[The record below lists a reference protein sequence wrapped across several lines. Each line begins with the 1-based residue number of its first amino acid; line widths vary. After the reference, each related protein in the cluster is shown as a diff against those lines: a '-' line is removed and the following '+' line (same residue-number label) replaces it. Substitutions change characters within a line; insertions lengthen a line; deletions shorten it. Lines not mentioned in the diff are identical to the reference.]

1 MPKTKHTPINQPATK
16 QDVENAID
24 ELAQATEKGFQHM
37 ATKKDV
43 ARLEGKTD
51 RLETKS
57 DRLEAKVDR
66 LTRGV
71 EALLESS
78 EANTQ
83 MLKEHRDLPDRV
95 SRLERTV
102 FRS

>member
-51 RLETKS
+51 RLETK
-57 DRLEAKVDR
+57 VDR

-83 MLKEHRDLPDRV
+83 MLKEHRDLPNRV

-102 FRS
+102 FRP